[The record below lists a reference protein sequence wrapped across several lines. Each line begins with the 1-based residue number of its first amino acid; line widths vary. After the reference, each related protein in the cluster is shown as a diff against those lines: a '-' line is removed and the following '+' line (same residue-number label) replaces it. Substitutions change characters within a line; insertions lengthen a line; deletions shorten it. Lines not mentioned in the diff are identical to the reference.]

1 MNHPK
6 DPLPALTTLL
16 KRPNLLFTL
25 GMICLS
31 NIFSGV
37 FWGLIASSTAAQ
49 GNQAIQVRARQG
61 VTLANATGE
70 VLVRSGKTVRP
81 AQRGERIDKVGDSF
95 TTARGVTAVL
105 NIDTN
110 MGTIEMMD
118 NTRVQVQSYRT
129 APDGGRLLRLGVS
142 QGRVRLQVRK
152 FTHTTSRLEIQTPA
166 MIGGVRGTA
175 FLVAVQPTG
184 KTAIATEEGAVY
196 AVSQNTSYD
205 ITRGFQTY
213 AEVGQAPV
221 RPFPIQRSVDL
232 NYRVERTLEGNRRVV
247 RLIGKVE
254 PLNSILVNGVTQAID
269 PQGYFTVSLPPAGTI
284 NLQIKVSNLLG
295 DEKSYV
301 INPLEDFSVQS
312 R

>member
-1 MNHPK
+1 MNYSKPHARLKSTIVFFKPSIV
-6 DPLPALTTLL
+6 ALQISLMAAVGIL
-16 KRPNLLFTL
+16 
-25 GMICLS
+25 
-31 NIFSGV
+31 
-37 FWGLIASSTAAQ
+37 ASHVPCAFAQ
-49 GNQAIQVRARQG
+49 GSQAIQVRAGQG
-61 VTLANATGE
+61 ITLANATGE
-70 VLVRSGKTVRP
+70 VLVRTGNTIRP
-81 AQRGERIDKVGDSF
+81 AKRGERIDRVGDSF

-118 NTRVQVQSYRT
+118 NTKVQVQSYRT

-152 FTHTTSRLEIQTPA
+152 FTHSTSRLEIQTPA

-175 FLVAVQPTG
+175 FLVEVQSSG
-184 KTAIATEEGAVY
+184 KTALATEEGAVY
-196 AVSQNTSYD
+196 AASQNVSYD
-205 ITRGFQTY
+205 IKRGFQTY
-213 AEVGQAPV
+213 AEVGQPPV
-221 RPFPIQRSVDL
+221 KPFPIQRSVDL

-247 RLIGKVE
+247 RFIGKVE
-254 PLNSILVNGVTQAID
+254 PLNSVLVNGVTQAVD
-269 PQGYFTVSLPPAGTI
+269 PQGYFTVSLPPAGTV

-301 INPLEDFSVQS
+301 INALEDFSGQV

>member
-1 MNHPK
+1 MSYPK
-6 DPLPALTTLL
+6 HLESFFNQATLL
-16 KRPNLLFTL
+16 CNLALVPVA
-25 GMICLS
+25 
-31 NIFSGV
+31 SGC
-37 FWGLIASSTAAQ
+37 FLANLQPTQAQ
-49 GNQAIQVRARQG
+49 GTQAIQVRAGQG

-70 VLVRSGKTVRP
+70 VLLRSGSSVRR
-81 AQRGERIDKVGDSF
+81 AQRGQRIDKIGDSF
-95 TTARGVTAVL
+95 TTARGVTATL

-118 NTRVQVQSYRT
+118 NTKVQVQSYRT
-129 APDGGRLLRLGVS
+129 APDGGRLLRLAVS

-152 FTHTTSRLEIQTPA
+152 FTHSTSRLEIQTPA

-196 AVSQNTSYD
+196 ATSQNISYD
-205 ITRGFQTY
+205 ITRGYQTY

-221 RPFPIQRSVDL
+221 KPFPIQSSVDL
-232 NYRVERTLEGNRRVV
+232 NYRVERTLEGNQRVI

-254 PLNSILVNGVTQAID
+254 PLNSVLVNGVTQAID

-295 DEKSYV
+295 NEKSYV